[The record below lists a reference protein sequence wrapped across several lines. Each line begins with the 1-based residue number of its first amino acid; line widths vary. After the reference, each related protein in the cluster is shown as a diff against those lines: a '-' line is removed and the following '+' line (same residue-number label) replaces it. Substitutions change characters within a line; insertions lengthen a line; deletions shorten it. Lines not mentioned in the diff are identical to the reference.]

1 MRTST
6 GIILL
11 TATVAAF
18 FSRGTARADA
28 LARLQADKL
37 EAVHQAVLALR
48 SDWRR
53 LDRPGPYKDYRA
65 NLHVHSA
72 LSHDSRGTITEIV
85 AAARAVGTQVLL
97 FTEHPADHYD
107 YYKDGHRGVRDGV
120 LLIPGA
126 ETEGFL
132 AFPTHSLRG
141 LATSSPQEFADL
153 VRRRDGLVFL
163 CHLEERMDWDIRGLT
178 GTEIY
183 NTHADLKDEKNL
195 LRALRNPLWVLQIA
209 ELARKYPQ
217 EAFSSL
223 QDYPADYLRRW
234 DQLCA
239 RAPHTGVAAND
250 SHQNVGLMVRLLR
263 ENTVQIED
271 ALGKKLLE
279 VDSAKV
285 PSLQSLCK
293 GKKAGD
299 VVFRAI
305 LDPYENSL
313 RHVGTHLLLTEL
325 SEPAVWDALKAGRA
339 YVAFDWLADATGFDF
354 AARSG
359 HRRFEMGSRLPLE
372 KELSLRGR
380 APLPGRW
387 KLIRNGKVVAEATG
401 REFSYSVAEP
411 GNYRVEVW
419 LRIAGE
425 DMIWILSNPF
435 YIKSPP
441 G

>member
-1 MRTST
+1 
-6 GIILL
+6 
-11 TATVAAF
+11 
-18 FSRGTARADA
+18 
-28 LARLQADKL
+28 
-37 EAVHQAVLALR
+37 
-48 SDWRR
+48 
-53 LDRPGPYKDYRA
+53 
-65 NLHVHSA
+65 
-72 LSHDSRGTITEIV
+72 
-85 AAARAVGTQVLL
+85 
-97 FTEHPADHYD
+97 
-107 YYKDGHRGVRDGV
+107 
-120 LLIPGA
+120 
-126 ETEGFL
+126 
-132 AFPTHSLRG
+132 
-141 LATSSPQEFADL
+141 
-153 VRRRDGLVFL
+153 
-163 CHLEERMDWDIRGLT
+163 MDWDIRGLT

-239 RAPHTGVAAND
+239 KTPHTGVAAND
-250 SHQNVGLMVRLLR
+250 SHQNVGLAVRLLR
-263 ENTVQIED
+263 ENQVQIED

-279 VDSAKV
+279 LNAAKV
-285 PSLQSLCK
+285 PTLHSLCK

-299 VVFRAI
+299 VIFRAI

-313 RHVGTHLLLTEL
+313 RHVGTHLLLREL

-339 YVAFDWLADATGFDF
+339 FVAFDWLADATGFDF

-359 HRRFEMGSRLPLE
+359 KRRFEMGSRLSLE

-387 KLIRNGKVVAEATG
+387 KLLRNGKVIAADTG
-401 REFSYSVAEP
+401 REFSYSVSEP

-419 LRIAGE
+419 LKIAGE

-435 YIKSPP
+435 YIKSPS